1 MNETGFQYTYRR
13 VKAVFLREWKLIL
26 LVTLLSTFFAIV
38 ANLLLRK
45 GPVFKGQVYMMQT
58 AREKEVSVLTAQ
70 VSAPQER
77 KPVDIDVLRLKIKFP
92 EFYAGLKD
100 TSIMYEIL
108 YGRISGIT
116 ALKPGVYTEK
126 DPGVVKC
133 PCSKKFKVV
142 VYDTVG
148 LWKRLSKGNIRL
160 LEDREGMNVLSPV
173 VFFVL
178 EHKSPDRR
186 WAMKAADASAR
197 WIIKKH
203 LEEKKQKL
211 LRQRNTIARLMEF
224 YKQEI
229 THFAGEIERFK
240 KQMKYPELTEEKVLL
255 AMGELKEREMA
266 LKELKDLLQKSPED
280 TVFVD
285 VGDVVI
291 NDLQR
296 QRLSLLLE
304 MRGVETTKGRNH
316 PQFRI
321 LEGKLHAL
329 NNLILK
335 SVDRSLEYVKEQMAY
350 YKRVLPV
357 VLKEQSVLLT
367 IQRNL
372 ENAEDFYI
380 VLGQKLNDTDV
391 QLGSLVPDISILG
404 EPTVRKVGIYSRSR
418 FAALLGFLIGLVIG
432 ISLAFFRDL
441 TTDVLLDEDMLP
453 FPKEKVVSLPT
464 FSRFDLLPY
473 QMVRLKEVDSSS
485 PALNEFRKLLFRL
498 GMFDEL
504 KEIVAITST
513 QTGEGKTFISANL
526 AATAALSGIPVLLID
541 GDIRVRGL
549 SELFGLADAEGYAN
563 GHYDPYKVND
573 YLYVLPVGRTNED
586 HLMVFRRMLNNIGDL
601 LQRFRVVLDLPP
613 VTVSPEIK
621 LLHQFAVRYVLVV
634 RYNYTHRSHLKKID
648 LKPDLVIFN
657 QVGRASTYYS
667 RYYGRYGR
675 KRTGWL
681 STVKEKAFSLF
692 RRKRKS

>member
-1 MNETGFQYTYRR
+1 MSETGFQYTYRR
-13 VKAVFLREWKLIL
+13 IKAVFLREWKLIL
-26 LVTLLSTFFAIV
+26 LVTLLSTLLTV
-38 ANLLLRK
+38 GANLLLRK
-45 GPVFKGQVYMMQT
+45 GPIFKGQIYMMQT
-58 AREKEVSVLTAQ
+58 AKEKEVSVLTAQ
-70 VSAPQER
+70 VPTSQER
-77 KPVDIDVLRLKIKFP
+77 KSVDIDVLKLKIKFA
-92 EFYAGLKD
+92 EFYTGLKD
-100 TSIMYEIL
+100 TSLMYEVVR
-108 YGRISGIT
+108 GRIAGIT

-126 DPGVVKC
+126 NPGVVKC
-133 PCSKKFKVV
+133 PCSSKFTVI
-142 VYDTVG
+142 VYDTLG
-148 LWKRLSKGNIRL
+148 LWKRLSRGNIRL
-160 LEDREGMNVLSPV
+160 LEDREGGNALSPT

-178 EHKSPDRR
+178 EQQSPDKR
-186 WAMKAADASAR
+186 WALKAAEVTAR

-203 LEEKKQKL
+203 LEEKKRKL

-229 THFAGEIERFK
+229 THFASEIERFK

-255 AMGELKEREMA
+255 AMGNLKEREMA
-266 LKELKDLLQKSPED
+266 LKELKDLLRKSPED

-285 VGDVVI
+285 VGDAVI

-304 MRGVETTKGRNH
+304 MRGVETTKGRHH

-432 ISLAFFRDL
+432 IALAFFRDL

-453 FPKEKVVSLPT
+453 FPKDRVISMPT

-473 QMVRLKEVDSSS
+473 QMVRIKEVDSSS

-541 GDIRVRGL
+541 GDIRAKGL
-549 SELFGLADAEGYAN
+549 SELFGLSDVEGYAN
-563 GHYDPYKVND
+563 GKYDPHKVHD
-573 YLYVLPVGRTNED
+573 YLYILPVGKTEED
-586 HLMVFRRMLNNIGDL
+586 HLLVFRRMLNNIGDL
-601 LQRFRVVLDLPP
+601 IQRFRVVLDLPP

-634 RYNYTHRSHLKKID
+634 RYNYTHRSNLKKID
-648 LKPDLVIFN
+648 LTPDLVIFN
-657 QVGRASTYYS
+657 QIGRASTYYS
-667 RYYGRYGR
+667 KYYGRYGR

-681 STVKEKAFSLF
+681 STVREKVSALF
-692 RRKRKS
+692 RRKKD

>member
-1 MNETGFQYTYRR
+1 MSETGFQYTYRR
-13 VKAVFLREWKLIL
+13 IKAVFLREWKLIL
-26 LVTLLSTFFAIV
+26 LVTLLSTLLTV
-38 ANLLLRK
+38 GANLLLRK
-45 GPVFKGQVYMMQT
+45 GPIFKGQIYMMQT
-58 AREKEVSVLTAQ
+58 AKEKEVSVLTAQ
-70 VSAPQER
+70 VPTSQER
-77 KPVDIDVLRLKIKFP
+77 KSVDIDVLKLKIKFA
-92 EFYAGLKD
+92 EFYTGLKD
-100 TSIMYEIL
+100 TSLMYEVVR
-108 YGRISGIT
+108 GRIAGIT

-126 DPGVVKC
+126 NPGVVKC
-133 PCSKKFKVV
+133 PCSSKFTVI
-142 VYDTVG
+142 VYDTLG
-148 LWKRLSKGNIRL
+148 LWKRLSRGNIRL
-160 LEDREGMNVLSPV
+160 LEDREGGNALSPT

-178 EHKSPDRR
+178 EQQSPDKR
-186 WAMKAADASAR
+186 WALKAAQVTAR

-224 YKQEI
+224 YKLEI
-229 THFAGEIERFK
+229 THFASEIERFK

-255 AMGELKEREMA
+255 AMGNLKEREMA
-266 LKELKDLLQKSPED
+266 LKELKDLLRKSPED

-285 VGDVVI
+285 VGDAVI

-304 MRGVETTKGRNH
+304 MRGVETTKGRHH

-432 ISLAFFRDL
+432 IALAFFRDL

-453 FPKEKVVSLPT
+453 FPKDRVISMPT

-473 QMVRLKEVDSSS
+473 QMVRIKEVDSSS

-541 GDIRVRGL
+541 GDIRAKGL
-549 SELFGLADAEGYAN
+549 SELFGLSDVEGYAN
-563 GHYDPYKVND
+563 GKYDPHKVHD
-573 YLYVLPVGRTNED
+573 YLYILPVGKTEED
-586 HLMVFRRMLNNIGDL
+586 HLLVFRRMLNNIGDL
-601 LQRFRVVLDLPP
+601 IQRFRVVLDLPP

-634 RYNYTHRSHLKKID
+634 RYNYTHRSNLKKID
-648 LKPDLVIFN
+648 LTPDLVIFN
-657 QVGRASTYYS
+657 QIGRASTYYS
-667 RYYGRYGR
+667 KYYGRYGR

-681 STVKEKAFSLF
+681 STVREKVSALF
-692 RRKRKS
+692 RRKKD